1 MIHNRNF
8 FLLCWFLLCLAYAG
22 NIKAAPAPVAE
33 HVIKSGFPQEADMLA
48 EMTQSLFKEYKAN
61 DNPLSLVFYAYGT
74 LRQADR
80 ALQTNDFIR
89 ASEYGKTGFFYLDEA
104 VDLYE
109 DNMLVCYMRAR
120 VDAWL
125 PASIGRCVV
134 TLKDTEQMLNMPDVF
149 NAGLVEHINEMR
161 YRALLSCKHKRQA
174 DALLAEIELR
184 NANTASS
191 LASGSAPEWDINEV
205 TEVLLPLAKGK

>member
-1 MIHNRNF
+1 M
-8 FLLCWFLLCLAYAG
+8 LCLAYVG

-109 DNMLVCYMRAR
+109 DNMLVRYMRAR

-134 TLKDTEQMLNMPDVF
+134 TLNDTEKMLNTPDVF

-161 YRALLSCKHKRQA
+161 YRALLSCKRKRQA

-191 LASGSAPEWDINEV
+191 LASGTAPEWDINEV
-205 TEVLLPLAKGK
+205 TEILLPLAKGK

>member
-8 FLLCWFLLCLAYAG
+8 FLLCWFLLCLAYVG

-109 DNMLVCYMRAR
+109 DNMLVRYMRAR

-134 TLKDTEQMLNMPDVF
+134 TLKDTEQMLNTPDVF

-174 DALLAEIELR
+174 DVLLAEIELR

>member
-8 FLLCWFLLCLAYAG
+8 FLLCWFLLCLAYVG

-109 DNMLVCYMRAR
+109 DSMLVRYMRAR

-134 TLKDTEQMLNMPDVF
+134 TLNDTEKMLNTPDVF

-161 YRALLSCKHKRQA
+161 YRALLSCKRKRQA

-191 LASGSAPEWDINEV
+191 LASDSAPEWDINEV

>member
-8 FLLCWFLLCLAYAG
+8 FLLCWFLLCLAYVG
-22 NIKAAPAPVAE
+22 NINAAPAPVAE

-109 DNMLVCYMRAR
+109 DNMLVRYMRAR

-134 TLKDTEQMLNMPDVF
+134 TLNDTEKMLNTPDVF

-161 YRALLSCKHKRQA
+161 YRALLSCKRKRQA

-191 LASGSAPEWDINEV
+191 LASGTAPEWDINEV
-205 TEVLLPLAKGK
+205 TEILLPLAKGK

>member
-8 FLLCWFLLCLAYAG
+8 FLLCWFLLCLAYVG

-104 VDLYE
+104 VDMYE
-109 DNMLVCYMRAR
+109 DNMLVRYMRAR

-134 TLKDTEQMLNMPDVF
+134 TLKDTEQMLNTPDVF

-161 YRALLSCKHKRQA
+161 YRALLSCKHKQQA

>member
-8 FLLCWFLLCLAYAG
+8 FLLCWFLLCLAYVE

-109 DNMLVCYMRAR
+109 DNMLVRYMRAR

-134 TLKDTEQMLNMPDVF
+134 TLKDTEQMLNTPDVF